1 MLRPTPVAVAIL
13 DVVVVGTIMGKL
25 YEILLIVNNNI
36 TWNNIVFV
44 SVIISRLL
52 NIILLQ
58 LTNKICF
65 FSSCNVKLEI
75 AIQYYLCGCLLT

>member
-1 MLRPTPVAVAIL
+1 MLRPTPVTVAIL

-36 TWNNIVFV
+36 TCNNIVFV

-65 FSSCNVKLEI
+65 FSTCNVKLEI
-75 AIQYYLCGCLLT
+75 ATVYNVVFVVVY

>member
-25 YEILLIVNNNI
+25 YEILLIVKNNI

-52 NIILLQ
+52 DIILLQ
-58 LTNKICF
+58 LTNKICL
-65 FSSCNVKLEI
+65 FSSCNVKLRI
-75 AIQYYLCGCLLT
+75 AIQ

>member
-36 TWNNIVFV
+36 TCNNIVFV

-58 LTNKICF
+58 LTNKICL
-65 FSSCNVKLEI
+65 FSSCNVKLKI
-75 AIQYYLCGCLLT
+75 ATVYNIIFVVVY